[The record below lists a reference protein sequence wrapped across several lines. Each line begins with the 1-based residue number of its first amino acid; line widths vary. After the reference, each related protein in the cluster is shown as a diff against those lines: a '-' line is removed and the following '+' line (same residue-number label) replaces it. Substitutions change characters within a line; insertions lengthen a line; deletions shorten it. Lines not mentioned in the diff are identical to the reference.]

1 MGYKLSKIE
10 MEGIRGVNKPIQ
22 INFNPG
28 LTVIHGP
35 NGAGKSS
42 ILQAIEWGLLGE
54 IPYMKKG
61 DFSKEDA
68 IVNAFNRNKKARV
81 TLSLKGPQDLTLTRS
96 KNRTNSTT
104 SGKQVLLLDA
114 DKSYH
119 DDDAVAYL
127 GNTLSLELE
136 ETSRSKFL
144 HQETIRDA
152 LTYSPSERSA
162 VIEKLLGTYDIK
174 EFTKALD
181 QKRRINA
188 EIKDIEERQRA
199 LQRDQIIFIIN
210 LRESLETLKE
220 ELLKNGYSQHHLDLA
235 YSFKELN
242 EIRKQLE
249 AVAQQ
254 LGGSINLPDV
264 SNSITSMINANNRI
278 LEDLTAID
286 RKRMSEVTGK
296 KTKINTIEMLA
307 GSYKTALELLKE
319 YETLDVDTLSTEK
332 AKIEVQQAEMKGD
345 FDNIQN
351 ILTRLPS
358 RIAAYETD
366 SAILQRERE
375 SLENALTQY
384 GDEVQLA
391 RQLTTF
397 KDRLPIIAGELGKY
411 SGQHRI
417 VNLAAEL
424 IETTQA
430 KNCPVC
436 SQTINTQSL
445 VSDLKSKVSG
455 EISNKISAL
464 NIENSE
470 IKNNITELEKLT
482 IQLGRQRKTIVDQE
496 TKVKNSLENLE
507 KLAGK
512 IDENTDLTSL
522 QKEYEAEAQKMST
535 LSNGL
540 NDKFREYDEKIRQFN
555 HVNQQISDNRI
566 KLQQELDKT
575 LDGQELVEVATQ
587 VVETLKQD
595 TLKLEKTNEIDV
607 MGKRVAKLTEI
618 LGFLQDKERTENA
631 ENELPALE
639 EQKQAYENRKIGLT
653 LLNGA
658 LGSISDIVTKYQ
670 KETSIQQIQNLEDS
684 MNETYQAILGHP
696 YFSRIKIDIEKEEP
710 LQFSFRAA
718 SDKEITYI
726 PTKFSTAQLNV
737 AALSIF
743 MSNSKLLAG
752 QLPLV
757 TLDDPTQNMDS
768 AHKEAFA
775 VFISSI
781 TKDFQVIIAT
791 EDDATRDYLMQKSP
805 DASIYEL
812 LTWDPEGPQ
821 IQ

>member
-1 MGYKLSKIE
+1 
-10 MEGIRGVNKPIQ
+10 
-22 INFNPG
+22 
-28 LTVIHGP
+28 
-35 NGAGKSS
+35 
-42 ILQAIEWGLLGE
+42 GE

-68 IVNAFNRNKKARV
+68 IVNAFTRDRKARV
-81 TLSLKGPQDLTLTRS
+81 TLSLKGPQDLTITRS

-104 SGKQVLLLDA
+104 SGKQILLLDA
-114 DKSYH
+114 DKSYQ
-119 DDDAVAYL
+119 DAEALTYL
-127 GNTLSLELE
+127 GNTLSLDLE

-188 EIKDIEERQRA
+188 EIKDTEERMQA
-199 LQRDQIIFIIN
+199 LQRDQIRFIIN
-210 LRESLETLKE
+210 LRQSLETLKE
-220 ELLKNGYSQHHLDLA
+220 ELLQNGYSEHHLDLA
-235 YSFKELN
+235 YSFYELT

-249 AVAQQ
+249 SAAQQ
-254 LGGSINLPDV
+254 IGEGIILPEV
-264 SNSITSMINANNRI
+264 SNSIDSMINANNRI
-278 LEDLTAID
+278 QEDLTAID
-286 RKRMSEVTGK
+286 RKRMSEVTGR

-319 YETLDVDTLSTEK
+319 YETLDIATLSAEK
-332 AKIEVQQAEMKGD
+332 AKIEIQQAEIKIG

-366 SAILQRERE
+366 IAILQRERE
-375 SLENALTQY
+375 SLEKALNTG
-384 GDEVQLA
+384 GDETQLEK
-391 RQLTTF
+391 QVMTI
-397 KDRLPIIAGELGKY
+397 KERLPLIAGELSKY
-411 SGQHRI
+411 SGQQRI

-445 VSDLKSKVSG
+445 VSDLRSKVSG

-464 NIENSE
+464 SSENAG
-470 IKNNITELEKLT
+470 IKNKITELE
-482 IQLGRQRKTIVDQE
+482 QLMVQLSRQRNTIVDQE
-496 TKVKNSLENLE
+496 IKVKTSLENLE
-507 KLAGK
+507 KLTGK
-512 IDENTDLTSL
+512 IDENTDLASL
-522 QKEYEAEAQKMST
+522 QKGYEAEAQELGT
-535 LSNGL
+535 LSNEL
-540 NDKFREYDEKIRQFN
+540 KDKFREYDEKIRGFN
-555 HVNQQISDNRI
+555 HVNQQISDNRK
-566 KLQQELDKT
+566 KLQQELGKT
-575 LDGQELVEVATQ
+575 IEGLDLVEAAAQ
-587 VVETLKQD
+587 FVETLKLE
-595 TLKLEKTNEIDV
+595 TMKLEKTSEIDI

-618 LGFLQDKERTENA
+618 LVFLQDKERTENA
-631 ENELPALE
+631 EKELPALE
-639 EQKQAYENRKIGLT
+639 EQRQTYEDRKTGL
-653 LLNGA
+653 LLLSGS
-658 LGSISDIVTKYQ
+658 LGSISDIVTRYQ
-670 KETSIQQIQNLEDS
+670 KETSIQQIQNLEES
-684 MNETYQAILGHP
+684 MNETYRAILGHP
-696 YFSRIKIDIEKEEP
+696 YFSRIKIDVEKEEP

-743 MSNSKLLAG
+743 LSNSKLMAG

-768 AHKEAFA
+768 EHKEAFA
-775 VFISSI
+775 GFISSL
-781 TKDFQVIIAT
+781 KQEFQVIIAT
-791 EDDATRDYLMQKSP
+791 EDDSTRDYLMEKSP
-805 DASIYEL
+805 DATIYEIL
-812 LTWDPEGPQ
+812 SWDPEGPQ